1 MYGEQ
6 TFAQLRTGLRVDTEF
21 RLLQSGNMVLPQLLV
36 STVFASDDHRN
47 ASFLKTTLKEFNNK
61 NVVTIN
67 FFFHFQQVE
76 TLHRK
81 QWLMAQSHHK

>member
-1 MYGEQ
+1 ME
-6 TFAQLRTGLRVDTEF
+6 TVTWVRVDTEF
-21 RLLQSGNMVLPQLLV
+21 RLQQSGNMVLAQLLV
-36 STVFASDDHRN
+36 NTVFASDHRN

-61 NVVTIN
+61 NVVTIS

-81 QWLMAQSHHK
+81 QWPMADGPVTSQIN